1 MRRLL
6 TAERHRIILER
17 VAAQGV
23 LDFASLAD
31 ELEVSSMTVRRD
43 IRILEERGHIQMT
56 RGGASAMLTS
66 SNDILTHPR
75 AFDQSSEKS
84 QIGQFAA
91 TLIERGEVIF
101 LGSGSTT
108 AVFAQ
113 FLPTNLDLTVITPSL
128 PHASLLGSRGV
139 NVISTGGTILEHDLT
154 QTGQIA
160 HNTVAGFLATRAI
173 IGAGG
178 VSAKDGITE
187 FDLGIATLNRT
198 MIENAEEVICL
209 VDSSKAG
216 VAGNFR
222 TVKVTQVDE
231 YITSLE
237 GRAIFAKELGSG
249 AHILTPS
256 T

>member
-6 TAERHRIILER
+6 TAERHRKILER
-17 VAAQGV
+17 VASQGV

-31 ELEVSSMTVRRD
+31 ELDVSSMTIRRD
-43 IRILEERGHIQMT
+43 VRILEERGHIEMT
-56 RGGASAMLTS
+56 RGGATAMLTS
-66 SNDILTHPR
+66 TNDILTHPR
-75 AFDQSSEKS
+75 AFDQASEKS

-113 FLPTNLDLTVITPSL
+113 FLPTNLDLTVITSSL

-139 NVISTGGTILEHDLT
+139 NVISTGGTILAEDLT

-160 HNTVAGFLATRAI
+160 HKTLAGFLATRAI
-173 IGAGG
+173 ISAGG

-187 FDLGIATLNRT
+187 FDLAIAALNRV

-231 YITSLE
+231 YITSVA
-237 GRAIFAKELGSG
+237 GGPIFAKELGSG
-249 AHILTPS
+249 AQILTPNW
-256 T
+256 

>member
-6 TAERHRIILER
+6 TAERHRSILER
-17 VAAQGV
+17 VASEGV
-23 LDFASLAD
+23 IDFSSLAQ
-31 ELEVSSMTVRRD
+31 ELGVSSMTIRRD
-43 IRILEERGHIQMT
+43 VRILEERGHIQMT

-66 SNDILTHPR
+66 TNDILTHPR
-75 AFDQSSEKS
+75 AFDQASEKN
-84 QIGQFAA
+84 QIGQYAA
-91 TLIERGEVIF
+91 TIIERGEVIF

-113 FLPTNLDLTVITPSL
+113 FLPTDLDLTVITSSL

-139 NVISTGGTILEHDLT
+139 NVISTGGHILEHDLT
-154 QTGQIA
+154 QTGPIA
-160 HNTVAGFLATRAI
+160 HNTLSGFLATRAV

-178 VSAKDGITE
+178 VSSKDGITE
-187 FDLGIATLNRT
+187 FALELAVVNRV

-216 VAGNFR
+216 VAGNYR
-222 TVKVTQVDE
+222 TAKVTEVDE
-231 YITSLE
+231 YITSVAGHDLL
-237 GRAIFAKELGSG
+237 AKELGSG
-249 AHILTPS
+249 AHILTPH